1 MPKELTN
8 KQQAFIEHYTKDP
21 ECKGNGTE
29 SAKRAGYKGNRMTLQ
44 SVAKENLLKPL
55 IKQAVEAARV
65 EMVKQI
71 EVTVEFIVQKLL
83 NGLSMAEV
91 RGDLVS
97 MARFSELLGRYKA
110 MFTDKYQ
117 DTGQSSLP
125 ALTPVEQ
132 ERYKLIAK
140 NLSKPVKEA

>member
-1 MPKELTN
+1 MPKELTLQRKDFCRHLIAN
-8 KQQAFIEHYTKDP
+8 GFNATLAAKQ
-21 ECKGNGTE
+21 
-29 SAKRAGYKGNRMTLQ
+29 AKYKGNEKTLAATGSRLLTIDKVQ
-44 SVAKENLLKPL
+44 AEINRLLGEDVALK
-55 IKQAVEAARV
+55 
-65 EMVKQI
+65 
-71 EVTVEFIVQKLL
+71 TVEVEEIVQELRKLAFGKTVL
-83 NGLSMAEV
+83 PNNTDRLRA
-91 RGDLVS
+91 L
-97 MARFSELLGRYKA
+97 ELLGRYKA